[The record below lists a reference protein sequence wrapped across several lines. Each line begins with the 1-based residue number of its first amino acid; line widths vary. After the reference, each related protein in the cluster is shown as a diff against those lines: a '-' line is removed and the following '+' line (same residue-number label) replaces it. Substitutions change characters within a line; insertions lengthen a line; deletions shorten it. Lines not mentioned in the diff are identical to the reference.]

1 MLIFKIKLT
10 IYLDCKLDKIN
21 LDKQD
26 PLEVTVIL
34 VVHPYEKW
42 YNYNKYNFMEG
53 DGCYGRKNVE
63 INIGQ
68 AG

>member
-1 MLIFKIKLT
+1 MHIFKIRLT
-10 IYLDCKLDKIN
+10 IYLDCKSDKIN
-21 LDKQD
+21 FDTQN
-26 PLEVTVIL
+26 PLEATVIL

-42 YNYNKYNFMEG
+42 YNYYKYNFTEG
-53 DGCYGRKNVE
+53 DEGCGRKNVE